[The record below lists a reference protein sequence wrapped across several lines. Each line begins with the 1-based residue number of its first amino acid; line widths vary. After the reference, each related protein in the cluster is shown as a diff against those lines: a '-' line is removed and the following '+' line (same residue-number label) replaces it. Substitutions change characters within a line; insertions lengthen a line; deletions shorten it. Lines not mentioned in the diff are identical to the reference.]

1 MENFKWHTKSKRWPT
16 SGSFPGTASAPPSR
30 KRDLYDWQRP
40 ARRRAWTGR
49 WIWSRSSPPTP
60 RPRSTH
66 RAVRRTSDSKVLGVV
81 GPRYAP
87 LQNQDAFDWFQPF
100 LDAKEAAL
108 HTAGSL
114 RGGSRIWVLAKLNR
128 DPLVIAQGDEVEKFI
143 LLSHG
148 HDGSLA
154 VRAGFTPIRVVCQN
168 TLSMAHG
175 SDASKLI
182 RVKHTKDVLENLA
195 NIREVM
201 DLANAEFE
209 ATAEQY
215 RLLARKSINQAD
227 LRKYVKRVLKVEDE
241 EGSTRSKN
249 IMEEIVGLAEAG
261 RGNDLP
267 SVRGTSGRPT
277 TASASGWPTTGA
289 AARTTG
295 STRSGSATVPTSTAT
310 PWKWPSTWRCE
321 PARPVRPAGPVPLG
335 DFSFRPLR
343 EPSC

>member
-1 MENFKWHTKSKRWPT
+1 MAHEIETMAYFGRLPWH
-16 SGSFPGTASAPPSR
+16 GLGTALDEA
-30 KRDLYDWQRP
+30 DLYDWQS
-40 ARRRAWTGR
+40 ASKKAGLD
-49 WIWSRSSPPTP
+49 WSVDLVPLLTADTQAKV
-60 RPRSTH
+60 TH
-66 RAVRRTSDSKVLGVV
+66 RAVRRTSDGKVLGVV

-87 LQNQDAFDWFQPF
+87 LQNRDAFGWFQPF

-128 DPLVIAQGDEVEKFI
+128 DPLVIAQGDEVEKYI

-195 NIREVM
+195 NIREIM

-227 LRKYVKRVLKVEDE
+227 LRKYVRRVLKIDE
-241 EGSTRSKN
+241 ENPSTRSLN
-249 IMEEIVGLAEAG
+249 IVEEIVRLAETG

-267 SVRGTSGRPT
+267 SIRGTYWSAYNGVSEYLTYNRGR
-277 TASASGWPTTGA
+277 SEDNRLNSLWFGDGL
-289 AARTTG
+289 
-295 STRSGSATVPTSTAT
+295 STNRYALDVALDM
-310 PWKWPSTWRCE
+310 
-321 PARPVRPAGPVPLG
+321 AV
-335 DFSFRPLR
+335 
-343 EPSC
+343 